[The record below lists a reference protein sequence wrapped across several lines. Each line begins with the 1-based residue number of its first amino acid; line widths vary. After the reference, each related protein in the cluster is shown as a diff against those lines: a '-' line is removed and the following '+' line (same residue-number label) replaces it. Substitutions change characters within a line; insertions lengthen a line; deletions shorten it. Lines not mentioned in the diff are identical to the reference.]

1 MFLYKVDF
9 PFSEKVLNF
18 KELNTKNQLDIEK
31 INLYYPQTSE
41 FFIDYH
47 ENFVKIVRECVENKE
62 DFDNLNIIEYVLFC
76 LKLRIVSMGNNI
88 DFNVKNDRDDVKTI
102 NIKVNLSEIMQNI
115 LTLSLNSLK
124 EYFVDD
130 EIRDILI
137 TIGFPTLNS
146 VKNFSDWMLSG
157 KDINQIIIESFP
169 LFIKEVKIKNNVLTL
184 DNFSFDQRVM
194 VYDTF
199 PVSIKNKIEQLIIE
213 CVSKIGENNVF
224 GLEYFKDEKI
234 NFYNLFFV
242 NLLRV
247 IFSQNP
253 KAIYEEIYIL
263 SNFHVDSNYVMS
275 ISPSERK
282 VFISFIKAQQKNKE
296 SNDNTITNDMENMK
310 NSSAVDDLAVEFGD
324 ISPNY

>member
-9 PFSEKVLNF
+9 PFSNKVLNF

-41 FFIDYH
+41 FSIDYH
-47 ENFVKIVRECVENKE
+47 ENFLKIVRDCVENKE
-62 DFDNLNIIEYVLFC
+62 DFDNLNLIEYVLFC
-76 LKLRIVSMGNNI
+76 LKLRIVSIGNNI
-88 DFNVKNDRDDVKTI
+88 DFNVKNNRDDVKNI

-115 LTLSLNSLK
+115 LNLSLNSLK

-130 EIRDILI
+130 EVRDMLI

-146 VKNFSDWMLSG
+146 VKYFSDWMSSG
-157 KDINQIIIESFP
+157 KDIGQIVMESLP
-169 LFIKEVKIKNNVLTL
+169 LFIKQVKIKNDIL
-184 DNFSFDQRVM
+184 DLDKFSFEQKTK

-199 PVSIKNKIEQLIIE
+199 PVSIKNKIEQLIIG
-213 CVSKIGENNVF
+213 CISKIGENNVF
-224 GLEYFKDEKI
+224 GIEYFKDEKI

-253 KAIYEEIYIL
+253 KGIYEEIYIL

-282 VFISFIKAQQKNKE
+282 VFISFIKAQQKSKE
-296 SNDNTITNDMENMK
+296 SNTDTITNDMENMK
-310 NSSAVDDLAVEFGD
+310 NSSAIDDLAVEFGD
-324 ISPNY
+324 IPPN

>member
-9 PFSEKVLNF
+9 PFSEKVINF

-41 FFIDYH
+41 FSIDYH
-47 ENFVKIVRECVENKE
+47 ENFLKIVRECVENKE

-76 LKLRIVSMGNNI
+76 LKLRIVSIGNNI
-88 DFNVKNDRDDVKTI
+88 DFNVKNDRDDVNNI

-115 LTLSLNSLK
+115 LNLSLNSLK

-130 EIRDILI
+130 EVRDMLI
-137 TIGFPTLNS
+137 TIGFPPLNS
-146 VKNFSDWMLSG
+146 VKYFSDWMHSG
-157 KDINQIIIESFP
+157 KDVSEIVMESLPF
-169 LFIKEVKIKNNVLTL
+169 FIKQVKIKNDILDF
-184 DNFSFDQRVM
+184 DNFSFEQRTK
-194 VYDTF
+194 VYGSF
-199 PVSIKNKIEQLIIE
+199 PVSIKNKIEQLIIG
-213 CVSKIGENNVF
+213 CISKIGENNVF

-242 NLLRV
+242 NFLRV
-247 IFSQNP
+247 VFSQNP
-253 KAIYEEIYIL
+253 KGIYEEIYIL

-282 VFISFIKAQQKNKE
+282 VFISFIKAQQKSKE
-296 SNDNTITNDMENMK
+296 SSTDTITNDMQNMK

-324 ISPNY
+324 IPPN

>member
-9 PFSEKVLNF
+9 PFSEKVIIF

-41 FFIDYH
+41 FSIDYH
-47 ENFVKIVRECVENKE
+47 ENFLKIVRECVENKE
-62 DFDNLNIIEYVLFC
+62 DFDNLNLIEYVLFC
-76 LKLRIVSMGNNI
+76 LKLRIVSIGNNI

-130 EIRDILI
+130 EVRDMLI
-137 TIGFPTLNS
+137 TIGFPKLNS

-157 KDINQIIIESFP
+157 KDIAEIVMESLP
-169 LFIKEVKIKNNVLTL
+169 LFIKQIKIKNDILNL
-184 DNFSFDQRVM
+184 DNFSFEQKTK

-199 PVSIKNKIEQLIIE
+199 PVSIKNKIEQLIIG
-213 CVSKIGENNVF
+213 CISKIGENNVF

-242 NLLRV
+242 NFLRV
-247 IFSQNP
+247 VFSQNP
-253 KAIYEEIYIL
+253 KGIYEEIYIL

-282 VFISFIKAQQKNKE
+282 VFISFIKAQQKSKE
-296 SNDNTITNDMENMK
+296 SNTDTITNDMENMK

-324 ISPNY
+324 IPPN

>member
-9 PFSEKVLNF
+9 PFSEKVIIF

-41 FFIDYH
+41 FSIDYH
-47 ENFVKIVRECVENKE
+47 ENFLKIVRECVENKE
-62 DFDNLNIIEYVLFC
+62 DFDNLNLIEYVLFC
-76 LKLRIVSMGNNI
+76 LKLRIVSIGNNI

-130 EIRDILI
+130 EVRDMLI

-157 KDINQIIIESFP
+157 KDIGEIVMESLP
-169 LFIKEVKIKNNVLTL
+169 LFIKQVKIKNDILNL
-184 DNFSFDQRVM
+184 DNFSFEQKTK

-199 PVSIKNKIEQLIIE
+199 PVSIKNKIEQLIIG
-213 CVSKIGENNVF
+213 CISKIGENNVF

-242 NLLRV
+242 NFLRV
-247 IFSQNP
+247 VFSQNP
-253 KAIYEEIYIL
+253 KGIYEEIYIL

-282 VFISFIKAQQKNKE
+282 VFISFIKAQQKSKE
-296 SNDNTITNDMENMK
+296 SNTDTITNDMENMK

-324 ISPNY
+324 IPPN

>member
-9 PFSEKVLNF
+9 PFSNKVLNF

-41 FFIDYH
+41 FSIDYH
-47 ENFVKIVRECVENKE
+47 ENFLKIVRECVENKE
-62 DFDNLNIIEYVLFC
+62 DFDNLNLIEYVLFC
-76 LKLRIVSMGNNI
+76 LKLRIVSIGNNI
-88 DFNVKNDRDDVKTI
+88 DFNVKNNRDDVKNI

-115 LTLSLNSLK
+115 LNLSLNSLK

-130 EIRDILI
+130 EVRDMLI

-146 VKNFSDWMLSG
+146 VKYFSDWMSSG
-157 KDINQIIIESFP
+157 KDIGQIVMESLP
-169 LFIKEVKIKNNVLTL
+169 LFIKQVKIKNDILDL
-184 DNFSFDQRVM
+184 DNFSFEQKTK

-199 PVSIKNKIEQLIIE
+199 PVSIKNKIEQLIIG
-213 CVSKIGENNVF
+213 CISKIGENNVF
-224 GLEYFKDEKI
+224 GIEYFKDEKI

-253 KAIYEEIYIL
+253 KNIYEEIYIL

-282 VFISFIKAQQKNKE
+282 VFISFIKAQQKSKE
-296 SNDNTITNDMENMK
+296 SNTDTITNDIENMK
-310 NSSAVDDLAVEFGD
+310 NSGSVNDLAVEFGD
-324 ISPNY
+324 IPPN

>member
-41 FFIDYH
+41 FSIDYH
-47 ENFVKIVRECVENKE
+47 ENFLKIVRECVENKE
-62 DFDNLNIIEYVLFC
+62 DFDNLNLIEYVLFC
-76 LKLRIVSMGNNI
+76 LKLRIVSIGNNI
-88 DFNVKNDRDDVKTI
+88 DFNVKNDRDDVKNI

-130 EIRDILI
+130 EVRDMLI

-146 VKNFSDWMLSG
+146 VKYFSDWMSSG
-157 KDINQIIIESFP
+157 KDIGEIVMESLP
-169 LFIKEVKIKNNVLTL
+169 LFIKQVKIKNDILNL
-184 DNFSFDQRVM
+184 DGFSFEQKTKL
-194 VYDTF
+194 YDTF
-199 PVSIKNKIEQLIIE
+199 PVSIKNKIEQLIIG
-213 CVSKIGENNVF
+213 CISKIGENNVF
-224 GLEYFKDEKI
+224 GIEYFKDEKI

-242 NLLRV
+242 NFLRV

-253 KAIYEEIYIL
+253 KGIYEEIYIL

-282 VFISFIKAQQKNKE
+282 VFISFIKAQQKSKE
-296 SNDNTITNDMENMK
+296 SNTDTITNDMENMK

-324 ISPNY
+324 IPPN